1 MRVVGV
7 TLADVE
13 VSMKDGLRVRVLF
26 VLFTSL
32 LVTAASA
39 GYARTADQEQ
49 QQPGAQQMRPGG
61 DPIRELNL
69 SPEQR
74 EKIRAIREQQKE
86 ERFTINQR
94 RREADLALERALDS
108 DNPDEAVVEQR
119 LRDVAAAQAAQIRMR
134 VLSEIRIRRVL
145 TSEQLDKLRTL
156 RQNARRLGREGR
168 LDNRN
173 EGRRRENIE
182 RERGLPDPRNGL
194 GPRIQRRGDLQR
206 RPRP

>member
-1 MRVVGV
+1 
-7 TLADVE
+7 
-13 VSMKDGLRVRVLF
+13 MKNGLRARVLF

-39 GYARTADQEQ
+39 GYARTAGQEQ
-49 QQPGAQQMRPGG
+49 QQPEAQQMRPGG

-108 DNPDEAVVEQR
+108 DNPDEAIVEQR
-119 LRDVAAAQAAQIRMR
+119 LRDVAAAQAAQMRMR
-134 VLSEIRIRRVL
+134 VLSEVRIRRVL
-145 TSEQLDKLRTL
+145 TPEQKDKLRNF
-156 RQNARRLGREGR
+156 RQNAGILGR
-168 LDNRN
+168 

-182 RERGLPDPRNGL
+182 RRRGLPDQRNGL
-194 GPRIQRRGDLQR
+194 GRFQRQGDLQR

>member
-1 MRVVGV
+1 
-7 TLADVE
+7 
-13 VSMKDGLRVRVLF
+13 MKNSLRARVLL
-26 VLFTSL
+26 VLLTSL
-32 LVTAASA
+32 LATAASA
-39 GYARTADQEQ
+39 GYARTTDQEQ

-108 DNPDEAVVEQR
+108 DNPDEAVVEQC
-119 LRDVAAAQAAQIRMR
+119 LRDVGAAQAAQMRMR
-134 VLSEIRIRRVL
+134 VLSEVRIRRVL
-145 TSEQLDKLRTL
+145 TPEQLDKLRTL
-156 RQNARRLGREGR
+156 RQNPRSLGREER
-168 LDNRN
+168 LDIRN

-182 RERGLPDPRNGL
+182 RQRGLPDQRNGL
-194 GPRIQRRGDLQR
+194 GPRFQRRGGLQR
-206 RPRP
+206 KPRP

>member
-1 MRVVGV
+1 
-7 TLADVE
+7 
-13 VSMKDGLRVRVLF
+13 MKNGLRARVLF

-39 GYARTADQEQ
+39 RTAGQEP
-49 QQPGAQQMRPGG
+49 QQPEAQQMRPGG

-86 ERFTINQR
+86 ERFAINQS

-119 LRDVAAAQAAQIRMR
+119 LRDVAAAYAAQMRMR
-134 VLSEIRIRRVL
+134 VLSEVRIRRVL

-156 RQNARRLGREGR
+156 RQNARSVGREGR
-168 LDNRN
+168 LGIRN

-182 RERGLPDPRNGL
+182 RQRRLPDARNGL
-194 GPRIQRRGDLQR
+194 GPRFQRRGDPQR
-206 RPRP
+206 KPRP

>member
-1 MRVVGV
+1 
-7 TLADVE
+7 
-13 VSMKDGLRVRVLF
+13 MKNGLRARVLF

-49 QQPGAQQMRPGG
+49 QQPGAQQMRRGG

-94 RREADLALERALDS
+94 LREANLALERALDS

-119 LRDVAAAQAAQIRMR
+119 LRDVAAAHAAQMRMR
-134 VLSEIRIRRVL
+134 VLSEVKIRRVL
-145 TSEQLDKLRTL
+145 TSEQLDKLRTF
-156 RQNARRLGREGR
+156 QKARSLREGR
-168 LDNRN
+168 LDIRN

-182 RERGLPDPRNGL
+182 RQRGLPDQRNGL
-194 GPRIQRRGDLQR
+194 GPRFQRRGDLQR
-206 RPRP
+206 KPRP